1 MACAVTPALRE
12 KRFPNFS
19 TFVELG
25 VNTCGQDLHFYNAL
39 VAVRAAFVSR
49 TPAWV
54 QLWVHYG
61 SNKRCVGL
69 FPAL

>member
-1 MACAVTPALRE
+1 MSSEPRINLRGCRRAE
-12 KRFPNFS
+12 FGP
-19 TFVELG
+19 L
-25 VNTCGQDLHFYNAL
+25 L
-39 VAVRAAFVSR
+39 VAVVPRCQSRA
-49 TPAWV
+49 PAWV